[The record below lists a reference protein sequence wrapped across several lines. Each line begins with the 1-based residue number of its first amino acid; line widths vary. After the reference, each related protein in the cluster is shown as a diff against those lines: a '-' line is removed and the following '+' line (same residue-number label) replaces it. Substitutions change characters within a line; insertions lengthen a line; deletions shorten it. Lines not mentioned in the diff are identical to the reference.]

1 MIGAQKSDGITTDA
15 LAKRVSPS
23 YAQSDEGV
31 VRWYPMRVTYNRE
44 LRVND
49 CLKLLDIETFL
60 PTRQQLVERGGK
72 RRYEE
77 VPLVHNLLFVHSS
90 RQVITGLKMTRPEFN
105 PLRYIMTRPLNPNES
120 PRVMNVPDRQMENF
134 IRVASADAD
143 RLMFLDYAAVSEKVG
158 RRVIITDGDFAGVE
172 GVVKRIKKNR
182 HVVVELDG
190 LTAVAIAFVPPAFLR
205 FIDE

>member
-1 MIGAQKSDGITTDA
+1 MSTPDLFADTPAPEVD
-15 LAKRVSPS
+15 
-23 YAQSDEGV
+23 
-31 VRWYPMRVTYNRE
+31 WYPDW
-44 LRVND
+44 LA
-49 CLKLLDIETFL
+49 
-60 PTRQQLVERGGK
+60 P
-72 RRYEE
+72 
-77 VPLVHNLLFVHSS
+77 
-90 RQVITGLKMTRPEFN
+90 
-105 PLRYIMTRPLNPNES
+105 
-120 PRVMNVPDRQMENF
+120 
-134 IRVASADAD
+134 ADAD